1 MPLLTE
7 LLGTSPEIRLIEFIA
22 PRHLCDGLFSGSGQG
37 SFRGKVYNEF
47 IEHVSGISLYQE
59 EMSNADVRKVA
70 RSLATYDSRS
80 KDLVAF
86 EITLA
91 EIDDLTRMFT
101 EYGDAGATLV
111 GWW

>member
-1 MPLLTE
+1 MGLDSIWKMPDGVNHPVFDPALD
-7 LLGTSPEIRLIEFIA
+7 
-22 PRHLCDGLFSGSGQG
+22 LCGGLFSGFGQG

>member
-1 MPLLTE
+1 MGLDSIWKMPDE
-7 LLGTSPEIRLIEFIA
+7 QDHPVFE
-22 PRHLCDGLFSGSGQG
+22 PNMNLCGGLFSGFGQG

-47 IEHVSGISLYQE
+47 IEYVSGISLYQE
-59 EMSNADVRKVA
+59 EMSNTDVRKVA

-86 EITLA
+86 EITPA
-91 EIDDLTRMFT
+91 EIDELTRMFT
-101 EYGDAGATLV
+101 KYGDAGATLV